1 MRLGSTRAQ
10 KRALGLVLRSP
21 FCIFAQDAGIG
32 CVLLRIVLVINITKY
47 NLYEYRVRKV
57 QYLEGGERG

>member
-10 KRALGLVLRSP
+10 KRAFGLVLRSP
-21 FCIFAQDAGIG
+21 FAIFAQDAGIG
-32 CVLLRIVLVINITKY
+32 YVLLRLVINITKY
-47 NLYEYRVRKV
+47 KLYEYRVRKV